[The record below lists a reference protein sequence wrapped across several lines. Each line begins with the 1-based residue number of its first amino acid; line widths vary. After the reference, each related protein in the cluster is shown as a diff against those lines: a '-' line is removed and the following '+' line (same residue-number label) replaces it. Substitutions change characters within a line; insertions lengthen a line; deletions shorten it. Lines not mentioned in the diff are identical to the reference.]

1 MEDPLHYKTHCK
13 KYLQVPEAVQ
23 DNPGYLLNQ
32 IVEYHMGGV
41 GRIFLDT
48 HLEDNALLCSQEV
61 TKDKL
66 IMLLIE
72 WYGTDRMVP

>member
-41 GRIFLDT
+41 
-48 HLEDNALLCSQEV
+48 
-61 TKDKL
+61 
-66 IMLLIE
+66 
-72 WYGTDRMVP
+72 